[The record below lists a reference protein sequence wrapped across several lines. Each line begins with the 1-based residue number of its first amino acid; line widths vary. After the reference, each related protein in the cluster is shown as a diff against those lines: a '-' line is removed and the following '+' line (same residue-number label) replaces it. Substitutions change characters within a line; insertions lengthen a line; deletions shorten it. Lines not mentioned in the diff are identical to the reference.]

1 MLAAATMSAPGRQK
15 RRRKFR
21 RGRDGLVAWSDPH
34 AAAWIGFLEAHK
46 HLTRELET
54 ELEAA
59 HGLSISALE
68 LLSRLARTDDR
79 MMRLTALA
87 EAAGLSLSRVSRI
100 VDGLER
106 RGLVERRPD
115 PADTRAKNA
124 YLTAEG
130 LELLRAALDTHF
142 AGVQRVFFDRIPD
155 EDLETLAAVFERF
168 RA

>member
-1 MLAAATMSAPGRQK
+1 MLAPATMSAQSTPK

-46 HLTRELET
+46 RLTRELEA

-59 HGLSISALE
+59 HGLSMSALE
-68 LLSRLARTDDR
+68 MMSRLARTDER

-87 EAAGLSLSRVSRI
+87 ETAGLSLSRVSRI

-115 PADTRAKNA
+115 PVDTRAKNA
-124 YLTAEG
+124 YLTAAG

-142 AGVQRVFFDRIPD
+142 AGVQRVFFDSVPD
-155 EDLETLAAVFERF
+155 GDLETLAAVFDRF